1 MKASLSAEK
10 TRVNQAPRLKVHVF
24 CCLLGIFQIIE
35 KVIALDFTPGC
46 FWPFCQ
52 SCKNSSHQVTEVED
66 EEATNFKDE
75 VEINIVYKCISC
87 TLAIKVE
94 DIESATYFKTISWYK
109 TVE

>member
-1 MKASLSAEK
+1 MKDSLSAEM

-24 CCLLGIFQIIE
+24 LLLGIFQIIE
-35 KVIALDFTPGC
+35 KVIALDFTPGW

-75 VEINIVYKCISC
+75 VEI
-87 TLAIKVE
+87 
-94 DIESATYFKTISWYK
+94 
-109 TVE
+109 